1 MDPTIPNDIVSTQRE
16 WTATTATYERL
27 ARQPGRTALRRRLYR
42 LSVRLA
48 AYPLSPAERME
59 LRRRARDEEAGHD

>member
-1 MDPTIPNDIVSTQRE
+1 MDHTIPDDLVETQRE
-16 WTATTATYERL
+16 WTATYERL

-48 AYPLSPAERME
+48 AYPLSPAERVE
-59 LRRRARDEEAGHD
+59 LRRQARPEQGRT

>member
-16 WTATTATYERL
+16 WTATYERL
-27 ARQPGRTALRRRLYR
+27 AGQPGRTALRRRLYR

-59 LRRRARDEEAGHD
+59 LRRRARDEETGRD

>member
-16 WTATTATYERL
+16 WTATYERL
-27 ARQPGRTALRRRLYR
+27 ARQPGRTALRRRLHR

>member
-1 MDPTIPNDIVSTQRE
+1 MDHTIPNDAVNTQRE
-16 WTATTATYERL
+16 WTATYERL

-48 AYPLSPAERME
+48 AYPLSPAARVE
-59 LRRRARDEEAGHD
+59 LRRRARDEEAGRD